1 MNFIFKGAMSFGSI
15 SIETHE
21 TLAIA
26 MNRYSLCYVSNVSIL
41 WERSSDETQD
51 Q

>member
-1 MNFIFKGAMSFGSI
+1 MWSIKKEAWNRTLLIAFFKGAMSFGSI

-26 MNRYSLCYVSNVSIL
+26 MNRYSLA
-41 WERSSDETQD
+41 
-51 Q
+51 